1 MCRSCIVSTNLAGV
15 PIAETL
21 TAAWIETGL
30 QVIGK
35 GRLMS
40 HNGELPQGPQLD
52 LIVTYSLRFMYGAG
66 MHDFCRCTSITQEFG
81 ALEPWR
87 TPLHRLIM
95 QKLQP
100 HTVFAI
106 KVPAVCNL
114 VTPPLCSVAWKWRG
128 RPTLGD
134 APFETCHNTTQ
145 VHVVQTMIC
154 SHSSCDCKKISYSSN
169 MGR

>member
-52 LIVTYSLRFMYGAG
+52 LIVTYSLRLCMEQACMTFAAAPLS
-66 MHDFCRCTSITQEFG
+66 HRN
-81 ALEPWR
+81 LE
-87 TPLHRLIM
+87 H
-95 QKLQP
+95 
-100 HTVFAI
+100 
-106 KVPAVCNL
+106 
-114 VTPPLCSVAWKWRG
+114 
-128 RPTLGD
+128 
-134 APFETCHNTTQ
+134 
-145 VHVVQTMIC
+145 
-154 SHSSCDCKKISYSSN
+154 
-169 MGR
+169 